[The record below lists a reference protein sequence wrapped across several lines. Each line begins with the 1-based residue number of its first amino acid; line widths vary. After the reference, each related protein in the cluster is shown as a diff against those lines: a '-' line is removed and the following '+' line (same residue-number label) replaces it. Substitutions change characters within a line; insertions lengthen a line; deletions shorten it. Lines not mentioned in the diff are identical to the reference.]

1 MIRSFRCEVV
11 AVSNSQFTAN
21 FSTFE
26 AAVADR
32 YIVESEVGRGPRA
45 TVYRGWMVSN
55 HEPVAIKVLRADL
68 ASALDSARFLKQM
81 QKAMDVRHPGI
92 VSFIDAGEAAGR
104 LFCVTAYLEGETLK
118 SRLAR
123 EGTLPLADALAI
135 ARQTAEALG
144 HAHASDV
151 MHKDVKPDN
160 ILLTGSRARLLDVGL
175 SRAISR
181 SIDETMT
188 GSGLTI
194 GTPEYM
200 SPEHASGGVEID
212 ARADLY
218 SLGCVL
224 YEMLTGKPPFS
235 GGAPHAVLMRTLK
248 EKPVPIATLRDA
260 IPADVGMAIDR
271 MLEKNRDNRYS
282 SASDVIEALTT
293 REAGDG
299 RRETG

>member
-1 MIRSFRCEVV
+1 
-11 AVSNSQFTAN
+11 VSHPQFTAN

-26 AAVADR
+26 AAIADR
-32 YIVESEVGRGPRA
+32 YLVESEIGRGPRA
-45 TVYRGWMVSN
+45 TVYRGWTVGN
-55 HEPVAIKVLRADL
+55 HEPIAIKVLRADL
-68 ASALDSARFLKQM
+68 ASALDSARFLRQM

-123 EGTLPLADALAI
+123 ERALPLADALAI
-135 ARQTAEALG
+135 ARQIADALG
-144 HAHASDV
+144 HAHASDIL
-151 MHKDVKPDN
+151 HKDVKPDN
-160 ILLTGSRARLLDVGL
+160 ILLVGSRALLMDLGL

-235 GGAPHAVLMRTLK
+235 GGAPHAVLMRTLR
-248 EKPVPIATLRDA
+248 EKPVPIATLRDS

-271 MLEKNRDNRYS
+271 MLEKNRDARYPD
-282 SASDVIEALTT
+282 AARVIEALGNG
-293 REAGDG
+293 E
-299 RRETG
+299 

>member
-1 MIRSFRCEVV
+1 M
-11 AVSNSQFTAN
+11 SNSQFTAN

-104 LFCVTAYLEGETLK
+104 LFCVTAYLDGETLK

-123 EGTLPLADALAI
+123 ERTLPLADALAI

-144 HAHASDV
+144 HAHANDV
-151 MHKDVKPDN
+151 LHKDVKPDN

-224 YEMLTGKPPFS
+224 YEMLTGKPPFW
-235 GGAPHAVLMRTLK
+235 GGAPYAVLMRTLK
-248 EKPVPIATLRDA
+248 EKPVPIATLRDS
-260 IPADVGMAIDR
+260 IPADLGLAIDR
-271 MLEKNRDNRYS
+271 MLEKNRDARYPD
-282 SASDVIEALTT
+282 AARVIEALGN
-293 REAGDG
+293 RE
-299 RRETG
+299 

>member
-104 LFCVTAYLEGETLK
+104 LFCVCAYLEGETLK

-144 HAHASDV
+144 HAHANDV
-151 MHKDVKPDN
+151 LHKDVKPDN

-235 GGAPHAVLMRTLK
+235 GGAPHAVLMRTLR
-248 EKPVPIATLRDA
+248 EKPVPIATLRDS

-271 MLEKNRDNRYS
+271 MLEKNRDARYPD
-282 SASDVIEALTT
+282 AARVIEALGNG
-293 REAGDG
+293 E
-299 RRETG
+299 

>member
-1 MIRSFRCEVV
+1 MIGRPNDQVV
-11 AVSNSQFTAN
+11 AVSHPQFTAH

-32 YIVESEVGRGPRA
+32 YVVESEIGRGPRA
-45 TVYRGWMVSN
+45 TVYRGWMVTN
-55 HEPVAIKVLRADL
+55 HEPIAMKVLRADL
-68 ASALDSARFLKQM
+68 ASALDSHRFLKQM
-81 QKAMDVRHPGI
+81 QKAMDIRHPGI

-104 LFCVTAYLEGETLK
+104 LFCVTPYLEGETLK

-123 EGTLPLADALAI
+123 ERVLPLSDALAI

-144 HAHASDV
+144 HAHAHDV
-151 MHKDVKPDN
+151 LHKDVKPDN
-160 ILLTGSRARLLDVGL
+160 ILLIGSRALLMDLGL

-200 SPEHASGGVEID
+200 SPEHATGGVEID
-212 ARADLY
+212 SRADLY

-224 YEMLTGKPPFS
+224 YEMLAGQPPLG
-235 GGAPHAVLMRTLK
+235 GGASHAVLMRTLK
-248 EKPVPIATLRDA
+248 EKPAPIATLRDS
-260 IPADVGMAIDR
+260 IPANVGQAVDR
-271 MLEKNRDNRYS
+271 LLEKVPANRYPD
-282 SASDVIEALTT
+282 AAHVVEALGH
-293 REAGDG
+293 RG
-299 RRETG
+299 

>member
-144 HAHASDV
+144 HAHANDV
-151 MHKDVKPDN
+151 LHKDVKPDN

-248 EKPVPIATLRDA
+248 EKPVPIATLRDS

-271 MLEKNRDNRYS
+271 MLEKNRDARYPD
-282 SASDVIEALTT
+282 AARVIEALGN
-293 REAGDG
+293 RE
-299 RRETG
+299 